1 MEKNE
6 TSLDKKIEQ
15 KDESI
20 TIVIYINNN
29 NVFIH

>member
-6 TSLDKKIEQ
+6 TSLDKNIEQ

-20 TIVIYINNN
+20 TIVIYINYN

>member
-6 TSLDKKIEQ
+6 TSLDKKMEQ

-20 TIVIYINNN
+20 TIVIYINYN

>member
-20 TIVIYINNN
+20 TIVIYINYN
-29 NVFIH
+29 NVLIH

>member
-20 TIVIYINNN
+20 TIVIYINYN

>member
-20 TIVIYINNN
+20 TIVIYINYNN
-29 NVFIH
+29 AFIH

>member
-6 TSLDKKIEQ
+6 ISLDKKIEQ

-20 TIVIYINNN
+20 TIVIYINYN

>member
-20 TIVIYINNN
+20 TMVIYINYN

>member
-6 TSLDKKIEQ
+6 TSLDKKIKQ

-20 TIVIYINNN
+20 TIVIYINYN

>member
-20 TIVIYINNN
+20 TIVIYIDYN

>member
-1 MEKNE
+1 MDKNE

-20 TIVIYINNN
+20 TIVIYINYN

>member
-20 TIVIYINNN
+20 TIVIFINYN

>member
-20 TIVIYINNN
+20 TIVIYINYD